1 MKGTNNCLLNT
12 VDPVFLS
19 KIFLFFLSNGK
30 FYIKALCR
38 IMRHVKFSLI
48 CHHVLCPLCS
58 KKQRISMDNLLW
70 KSIIVVPCFLQP
82 RCSDHPLDAMV
93 HLSHTGAFSVLHSY
107 RYLLIF
113 QSKVAS
119 SLCSTVMTS
128 CVIFSVLNK
137 VCIKLFSK
145 IFSFEVNNGNKYL
158 NIYS

>member
-1 MKGTNNCLLNT
+1 M
-12 VDPVFLS
+12 V
-19 KIFLFFLSNGK
+19 
-30 FYIKALCR
+30 
-38 IMRHVKFSLI
+38 
-48 CHHVLCPLCS
+48 CS

-70 KSIIVVPCFLQP
+70 KSTIVVPCFLQP

-128 CVIFSVLNK
+128 CMIFSVLNK

-158 NIYS
+158 NIYSWILFDSRNRICEMLNFTVNLYWRLNLL

>member
-1 MKGTNNCLLNT
+1 MKVTNNCLLNT
-12 VDPVFLS
+12 VYLVFLS

-30 FYIKALCR
+30 FYMKTMSNNETCE
-38 IMRHVKFSLI
+38 FSLI
-48 CHHVLCPLCS
+48 YHHALCPLCL
-58 KKQRISMDNLLW
+58 KKQRISMHNLLG
-70 KSIIVVPCFLQP
+70 KGTIFVPCFLQS

-93 HLSHTGAFSVLHSY
+93 HLSHTGAFSILHSY

-128 CVIFSVLNK
+128 CMIFSVLNK

-158 NIYS
+158 SIYS